1 MNNWPKFGKWPSPPG
16 AADRAQGP
24 KAHEP
29 PVPRPGSRRAYTDS
43 RAQYST
49 MYVLARNTASMPLER
64 SPWAQGLG
72 PTTRADSVTEQAG
85 PRRRRAT
92 PGAGTAL
99 TRGAPRTSSQSCWRR
114 DPRSRRA
121 SRHHVLHQ
129 SAPCWAQKNIRTKA
143 EEHACRGV
151 ARLAHKERQVR
162 VVLLD
167 RAVVRLEEL
176 PVNAACARSAKRPSQ
191 PLPDATPRSTYR
203 APALVVPTG
212 E

>member
-1 MNNWPKFGKWPSPPG
+1 
-16 AADRAQGP
+16 
-24 KAHEP
+24 
-29 PVPRPGSRRAYTDS
+29 
-43 RAQYST
+43 
-49 MYVLARNTASMPLER
+49 MPLEQ

-72 PTTRADSVTEQAG
+72 PTARADRVTEQAG
-85 PRRRRAT
+85 PRRRQAT

-191 PLPDATPRSTYR
+191 PLPDDATQYVPRTSTR
-203 APALVVPTG
+203 GANRRVVQTHLLERDRECLG
-212 E
+212 QSRRHRRQK